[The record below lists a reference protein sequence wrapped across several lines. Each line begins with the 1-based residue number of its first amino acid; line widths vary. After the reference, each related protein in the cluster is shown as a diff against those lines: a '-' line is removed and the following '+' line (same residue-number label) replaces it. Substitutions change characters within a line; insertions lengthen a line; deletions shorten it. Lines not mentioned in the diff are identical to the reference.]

1 MTDGETIVEL
11 KDEPCWHQGKCVL
24 FFIIYYLL
32 LYCILTD
39 VVDNV
44 F

>member
-24 FFIIYYLL
+24 MGLPL
-32 LYCILTD
+32 AH
-39 VVDNV
+39 
-44 F
+44 